1 MANSQTHERLP
12 KPPAG
17 EYEFEI
23 KYAGIKDRAVWYII
37 GNNEYELL
45 QYADLRREALFK
57 NEHCVLAAII
67 AETGPCGVPR
77 DLVGRAVKVRVV
89 LEKNETGDK
98 EYTKIYD
105 VRGVDNE

>member
-23 KYAGIKDRAVWYII
+23 KYAGIKDGAVWFIL
-37 GNNEYELL
+37 GNGLYELL
-45 QYADLRREALFK
+45 QYADLRKGALFS
-57 NEHCVLAAII
+57 NDHCVLAAII

-77 DLVGRAVKVRVV
+77 DLVGRTVAVRVV
-89 LEKNETGDK
+89 LEKNETGEK

>member
-1 MANSQTHERLP
+1 MANSQTRERLP

-17 EYEFEI
+17 EYEFVI
-23 KYAGIKDRAVWYII
+23 KHAGIKDGAVWFVL
-37 GNNEYELL
+37 GNDQYDLL
-45 QYADLRREALFK
+45 QYADLRKGALFS
-57 NEHCVLAAII
+57 NDHCVLAAII

-89 LEKNETGDK
+89 LERNETGEK